1 MKKQLVVATGLALL
15 SSSAFATK
23 ARLQALGQDTQGSLF
38 LDDSRSVFLN
48 PASLNK
54 MSNYVVTEWG
64 EADSAADS
72 DSNPH
77 AEGGFF
83 RDGGSINYGLYLGN
97 EYGFENKTKTDNDM
111 QASDNNLDLFFAG
124 NMGFDWGARVSYSAS
139 ENEVGGTTPKVENDT
154 MGLGLGINHGKIG
167 AYANLLLKDESSGST
182 NSAADKYEADLGLN
196 LGLSYDHKNMT
207 FYVDYDKAG
216 HERTVATAKTEY
228 EQTGI
233 VVGVAN
239 KMAMSEN
246 SMMFVDARYWMYEE
260 ETKTTTSTTTETYTR
275 LPVTIGFETQA
286 TSWLALRA
294 SISQNVIINDYEK
307 EVTGSAKTEKTND
320 NTTDINAGAS
330 LTFGKLM
337 VDGVIG
343 TTGQSRAATAKDEG
357 GVLSTD
363 NLMTRVAVSYKF

>member
-1 MKKQLVVATGLALL
+1 
-15 SSSAFATK
+15 
-23 ARLQALGQDTQGSLF
+23 
-38 LDDSRSVFLN
+38 
-48 PASLNK
+48 
-54 MSNYVVTEWG
+54 
-64 EADSAADS
+64 
-72 DSNPH
+72 
-77 AEGGFF
+77 
-83 RDGGSINYGLYLGN
+83 
-97 EYGFENKTKTDNDM
+97 
-111 QASDNNLDLFFAG
+111 
-124 NMGFDWGARVSYSAS
+124 
-139 ENEVGGTTPKVENDT
+139 
-154 MGLGLGINHGKIG
+154 
-167 AYANLLLKDESSGST
+167 
-182 NSAADKYEADLGLN
+182 
-196 LGLSYDHKNMT
+196 
-207 FYVDYDKAG
+207 
-216 HERTVATAKTEY
+216 
-228 EQTGI
+228 
-233 VVGVAN
+233 
-239 KMAMSEN
+239 
-246 SMMFVDARYWMYEE
+246 MFVDARYWMYEE